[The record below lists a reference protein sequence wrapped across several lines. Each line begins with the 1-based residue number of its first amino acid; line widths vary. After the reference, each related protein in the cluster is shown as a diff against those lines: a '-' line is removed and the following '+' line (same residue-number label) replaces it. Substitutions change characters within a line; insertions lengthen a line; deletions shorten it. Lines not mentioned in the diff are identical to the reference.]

1 MAEIYPL
8 EGEAL
13 AEYSRWLAGRPP
25 AVQDMVVKRPPDRLY
40 RIPTGHRVVVI
51 AYAEGGTVRVAV
63 TGRWNFVTVD
73 HQVFGVPLEDLVEC
87 DLPGPGETLGTMV
100 TDPAEA
106 ERFLQSWV
114 AEQEKQGEGG
124 GVDPEEVRRFM
135 TPWVN
140 EYARRR
146 RKGRTP

>member
-1 MAEIYPL
+1 
-8 EGEAL
+8 
-13 AEYSRWLAGRPP
+13 
-25 AVQDMVVKRPPDRLY
+25 
-40 RIPTGHRVVVI
+40 
-51 AYAEGGTVRVAV
+51 
-63 TGRWNFVTVD
+63 
-73 HQVFGVPLEDLVEC
+73 
-87 DLPGPGETLGTMV
+87 MV